1 MINLTNNTSDL
12 RDILS
17 AVQALPDAG
26 SGGIT
31 PSGTI
36 QIAENGTHDVTAYAS
51 AEVNVPPDEPVLQ
64 NKTITE
70 NGTYSADAGYDGL
83 GTVEVNVPSSGGA
96 EVYYSGMG
104 QMYTPN
110 MVIPNGGMRY
120 VRDHFQN
127 AVHLVS
133 FIQQYGTPSS
143 DSDYGL
149 FRGCTALETVWVS
162 RATCGAYFFS
172 MCSALKTIT
181 LGRVGLAVTKL
192 DTGMWDHTV
201 ENAETITCY
210 VNATTLAEIPTAV
223 SGRILPSASPNA
235 TIIYKNS
242 TTGEVLTA

>member
-1 MINLTNNTSDL
+1 MSNLTNNTSDL

-36 QIAENGTHDVTAYAS
+36 EITENGTHDVTAYAS
-51 AEVNVPPDEPVLQ
+51 AEVNVDS
-64 NKTITE
+64 
-70 NGTYSADAGYDGL
+70 G
-83 GTVEVNVPSSGGA
+83 GGA

-104 QMYTPN
+104 QMYTPH
-110 MVIPNGGMRY
+110 MVIPNGSMRY

-133 FIQQYGTPSS
+133 FIQQYGTPAS

-162 RATCGAYFFS
+162 RATFGAYFFGS
-172 MCSALKTIT
+172 CSALKTIT
-181 LGRVGLAVTKL
+181 LGRVGLAVTSL
-192 DTGMWDHTV
+192 STGMWDYTV
-201 ENAETITCY
+201 KNVETITCY